1 MNSPRWAAWP
11 GQRLGSEV
19 DRTDSAASLQVLLAK
34 TLQAN
39 VHKLKF
45 LIFKMRV
52 GKMGDAYFTALL
64 WGLQMI
70 VSGRIY
76 RRNVSQLSV

>member
-1 MNSPRWAAWP
+1 M
-11 GQRLGSEV
+11 

-52 GKMGDAYFTALL
+52 GLPCWF
-64 WGLQMI
+64 
-70 VSGRIY
+70 SGKE
-76 RRNVSQLSV
+76 STC